1 MRPLVWNPPVELSAK
16 EEKVAKR
23 IRFAKLFVFLR
34 QIRTTCWVTHTRI
47 ALEVIA
53 QNYQQ
58 DLADV
63 AANVGADIVTGT
75 SLKAA
80 LDLDW
85 DEPESRNLALSR
97 ILQALNSVESWVEQK
112 TNLDFKTSN
121 QVNKSLKDARHL

>member
-1 MRPLVWNPPVELSAK
+1 M
-16 EEKVAKR
+16 
-23 IRFAKLFVFLR
+23 
-34 QIRTTCWVTHTRI
+34 T
-47 ALEVIA
+47 
-53 QNYQQ
+53 
-58 DLADV
+58 DV
-63 AANVGADIVTGT
+63 VNK
-75 SLKAA
+75 KAA